1 MAIIRHILRDP
12 GGLFGLIILFILLFA
27 AIFGGFL
34 VPHPEAAYETV
45 IWDASLP
52 PSLDHWFG
60 TDALGRDVFS
70 RVVLGAG
77 LILKIC
83 IVTTA
88 GAALI
93 GVPLG
98 LIAGYSNSV
107 IRSTILRVTDVFLAL
122 PQLVLALAFA
132 AVLAPSIETAMI
144 ALTLSYWP
152 MFTRVV
158 YGETRRIRTLPF
170 IDALEAFGASRF
182 RIIWFH
188 VLPNVAPVIIVRATI
203 GFGVSILAAS
213 ALGFMGLGATPPQ
226 PEWGL
231 MVSESRGDLPF
242 GWWQATFP
250 GLAIFFTVI
259 AFNFVGDAAR
269 DAIDPTLRRGDRR
282 G

>member
-1 MAIIRHILRDP
+1 MVFLRLFLKDP
-12 GGLFGLIILFILLFA
+12 GGLCGLGILIILVFSALF
-27 AIFGGFL
+27 GSFL
-34 VPHPEAAYETV
+34 VPYPQAAYETV
-45 IWDASLP
+45 IWEALLP
-52 PSLDHWFG
+52 PSSEHFFG
-60 TDALGRDVFS
+60 TDSLGRDVFS

-83 IVTTA
+83 LLTTV
-88 GAALI
+88 GSMLI

-98 LIAGYSNSV
+98 LIAGYSGGPVRSV
-107 IRSTILRVTDVFLAL
+107 IMRITDIFLAL

-132 AVLAPSIETAMI
+132 AVLSPSIETAII

-158 YGETRRIRTLPF
+158 YGETRRIRALPF
-170 IDALEAFGASRF
+170 IDALEAFGASRM
-182 RIIWFH
+182 RIICSH
-188 VLPNVAPVIIVRATI
+188 ILPNVAPVIIIRATI

-231 MVSESRGDLPF
+231 MVAESRGDLPF
-242 GWWQATFP
+242 GWWQAAFP

-259 AFNFVGDAAR
+259 AFNFVGDVLR
-269 DAIDPTLRRGDRR
+269 DLIDPTLRRSNGN